1 MYYRP
6 SVDPDN
12 DEMIHRRIKIWNPEN
27 KCNNYLQSVSGAHF
41 CTGTCAGAA
50 CRNGS
55 V

>member
-12 DEMIHRRIKIWNPEN
+12 DEMIHKRIKVWNPGN